1 MPPKTGAKLRLGGK
15 IRTLRYTAPA
25 LGLAQ
30 DELDGQPLAQIVA
43 SLAQVSIRAITAMV
57 WAGLLHEDPD
67 LTVGEAA
74 ELIEPP
80 LMSAVD
86 AIIEALDPWIAS
98 EERAAGNAE
107 APAAKAKA
115 KS

>member
-25 LGLAQ
+25 LGRAQ
-30 DELDGQPLAQIVA
+30 DEMGGQTLVQAVA
-43 SLAQVSIRAITAMV
+43 SLGQVSIRAITVMV
-57 WAGLLHEDPD
+57 WAGLLHDDPD
-67 LTVGEAA
+67 LSVEDAA

-80 LMSAVD
+80 LRPAID
-86 AIIEALDPWIAS
+86 AIMEALGPWISDA
-98 EERAAGNAE
+98 EDEDAEGNAE
-107 APAAKAKA
+107 APTA